1 MKCGRASFF
10 AHSAHFGRFGSHIAE
25 NGTSGHI
32 FVSRPLNGI
41 SWENN
46 RSAICRK
53 RKLIPNYK
61 KLWKLFWKLKNN
73 IYICIGFE
81 NEPHRPGGF
90 RGPKTKRV
98 MTRKEAEALKVGQTL
113 TLWNTIPQQKNAEF
127 TFVGWKDENH
137 KEAIIEAKNGHRMPW
152 SYRRLTVKK

>member
-1 MKCGRASFF
+1 M
-10 AHSAHFGRFGSHIAE
+10 AE

-90 RGPKTKRV
+90 REQKLDIMKAIDEIKNLAANFLNVADRLNESVSRYINGSD
-98 MTRKEAEALKVGQTL
+98 AESNERAYRDVLGAEKKFIDAV
-113 TLWNTIPQQKNAEF
+113 NAYYGEKF
-127 TFVGWKDENH
+127 KCELNYELAESF
-137 KEAIIEAKNGHRMPW
+137 I
-152 SYRRLTVKK
+152 